1 MKKPKQNGF
10 TLYELMITL
19 LIVGIVLSFGV
30 PNLAEFVANSRIT
43 STSNDLYAA
52 FHLARSESARAK
64 ANITICASA
73 NPLAA
78 DSICDGNW
86 DQGYIVF
93 VDTNGDLARSGGDE
107 TVLRAHGPIAEG
119 VTLAVANDATF
130 FSYASSGLGRGN
142 VGGETA
148 ISQAIVCD
156 QRGTAETSKDLS
168 AARLL
173 FVTPLGRATVVRDLE
188 MVQNAMDS
196 MAGKSCP

>member
-73 NPLAA
+73 NPLAD
-78 DSICDGNW
+78 DSNCDGSW

-93 VDTNGDLARSGGDE
+93 VDTNGDLARSGDDE
-107 TVLRAHGPIAEG
+107 TVLRAHAGAARNVSMAI
-119 VTLAVANDATF
+119 ANDATF
-130 FSYASSGLGRGN
+130 FSYAPSGLGRGN
-142 VGGETA
+142 VSGNTA
-148 ISQAIVCD
+148 ISQIIVCD
-156 QRGTAETSKDLS
+156 ERGTTATSKDFS
-168 AARLL
+168 AARL
-173 FVTPLGRATVVRDLE
+173 FVATPLGRATVIRDLTVVE
-188 MVQNAMDS
+188 NALTAM
-196 MAGKSCP
+196 GKNCP